1 MEQVKN
7 HLYSMSQRQL
17 IALVVGLVALIATLT
32 LMIRLATA
40 PSFDLLYS
48 GLDPAAAGE
57 VVNNLEQRGVQYEIR
72 NDAIYVERAQRDNLR
87 MILASEGLPAT
98 AAGGYEILDNLSGF
112 GMTAQMFDAAYLRA
126 KEGELARTIT
136 SSPQVLSARVHLS
149 GLSQNVFRP
158 DRKAKASVSISTTS
172 GGINANQARA
182 FRFLVSSAIE
192 GLNPADVSIIDERD
206 GLLNDAGA
214 TSALSTRREKTN
226 ELKSK
231 VERLLDAHLGPG
243 NSVVE
248 VTLETQTDQQ
258 SIRQKVVDP
267 KSRVA
272 ISTQISEVTE
282 KSNSEG
288 AAAVTVASNV
298 PDASGLQ
305 GEGSSKSGSESRST
319 TNYEVSETIT
329 EIVKTPGEI
338 KRMSVAVLVNEGA
351 LKGENLPETIETL
364 RLLIGSAVGINFDR
378 GDQITLQAQPFHQH
392 SVNDTVTGANESM
405 LPSFDLNRLLQLAAA
420 LIVSILLVFFVLRP
434 LTKPQ
439 NLSLQNVGA
448 ALPNLDVG
456 DESAQPIPPSIG
468 QNTGTPTDRLRL
480 MIGEKHDE
488 TVEILRSWLEE
499 GQKSK

>member
-32 LMIRLATA
+32 LLIRLATA

-98 AAGGYEILDNLSGF
+98 ASGGYEILDNLSGF

-136 SSPQVLSARVHLS
+136 SSSQILSARVHLS

-158 DRKAKASVSISTTS
+158 DRKSKASVSISTIS
-172 GGINANQARA
+172 GGLNANQARA
-182 FRFLVSSAIE
+182 LRFLVSSAIE

-206 GLLNDAGA
+206 GLLNDLGA
-214 TSALSTRREKTN
+214 TSAMSTSREKTN

-298 PDASGLQ
+298 PDASGL
-305 GEGSSKSGSESRST
+305 GEGSSKSGSENRSA
-319 TNYEVSETIT
+319 TNYEVSETIA
-329 EIVKTPGEI
+329 EV
-338 KRMSVAVLVNEGA
+338 
-351 LKGENLPETIETL
+351 
-364 RLLIGSAVGINFDR
+364 
-378 GDQITLQAQPFHQH
+378 
-392 SVNDTVTGANESM
+392 
-405 LPSFDLNRLLQLAAA
+405 
-420 LIVSILLVFFVLRP
+420 
-434 LTKPQ
+434 
-439 NLSLQNVGA
+439 
-448 ALPNLDVG
+448 
-456 DESAQPIPPSIG
+456 
-468 QNTGTPTDRLRL
+468 
-480 MIGEKHDE
+480 
-488 TVEILRSWLEE
+488 
-499 GQKSK
+499 